1 MQEIK
6 ILSLLFRNTDIKVNQ
21 VNKIKVINVTKFK
34 YKTRIVMGG
43 WFVGIVT
50 VNQLVDVKVVTY
62 INNLSELINW

>member
-1 MQEIK
+1 M
-6 ILSLLFRNTDIKVNQ
+6 NQ
-21 VNKIKVINVTKFK
+21 VNKIKVVNVTKFK

-62 INNLSELINW
+62 INNLSELINY